1 MLLLAFH
8 YCPDKTC
15 NSTFSINGLC
25 FINLHNKEKV
35 MIVRKSVF
43 VVVSISFITLMLHL
57 MGPLEVS
64 AGENVSPTKAR
75 ERDYYTPNSEDL
87 ASDEMRVIACG
98 TGMPTTRAAQAAACF
113 LVELGNGD
121 KFIFD
126 IGSGSAERISSLQIP
141 YDYLDKIF
149 IGHLHADHFGSLGEM
164 FIGGA
169 LLGRQKPLRIWG
181 PSGRSPELG
190 TAYAVQ
196 KLKEM
201 YTWDLAGRV
210 GLVDFRGYSLEV
222 NEFDYKAENAIIYED
237 NGVTIRSFPA
247 IHALDGPV
255 SFSLEWKGLKFVFG
269 SDTYPNKWFM
279 EYAKDADL
287 VVHEC
292 FVAVPDLVKKM
303 GFTPEQALVVGTQI
317 HTAPEAF
324 GKVMSAIKPK
334 HAVAY
339 HFFKDFDTTAEVNDR
354 IRTTY
359 DGPLSLAEDFMVWNI
374 TKDNIRVR
382 MAVVEERTW
391 APPLVS
397 KPELPQKDDTKKYSE
412 EMGVADDVMGYSDVI
427 KDGRWG
433 EVDEVLRGVYKE
445 ASEMLG
451 QDFPYPGDEKK

>member
-1 MLLLAFH
+1 MKLNFKVIAFGVVLVIAFVAV
-8 YCPDKTC
+8 YYKGANDGQTG
-15 NSTFSINGLC
+15 N
-25 FINLHNKEKV
+25 V
-35 MIVRKSVF
+35 M
-43 VVVSISFITLMLHL
+43 TLV
-57 MGPLEVS
+57 PKAE
-64 AGENVSPTKAR
+64 AKKADREPKVSPVMAR
-75 ERDYYTPNSEDL
+75 SRDAYYPNSESL
-87 ASDEMRVIACG
+87 APDEMRVIACG

-126 IGSGSAERISSLQIP
+126 IGSGSAERLSSLQIP

-149 IGHLHADHFGSLGEM
+149 IGHLHADHFGSLGEI

-169 LLGRQKPLRIWG
+169 LMGRQKPLRVWG

-210 GLVDFRGYSLEV
+210 GLVDFRGYSIEV
-222 NEFDYKAENAIIYED
+222 NEFDYKAENAVIYED

-255 SFSLEWKGLKFVFG
+255 SFGLEWKGLKFIFG

-279 EYAKDADL
+279 KYAKDADL

-324 GKVMSAIKPK
+324 GKIMQEIKPRM
-334 HAVAY
+334 AVAY
-339 HFFKDFDTTAEVNDR
+339 HFFKDFDTTAEVNNR
-354 IRTTY
+354 IRTIY

-374 TKDNIRVR
+374 TKDDIQVR
-382 MAVVEERTW
+382 MAVVEEHTW
-391 APPLVS
+391 APPLLS
-397 KPELPQKDDTKKYSE
+397 KPELPGKDDREKYSK
-412 EMGVADDVMGYSDVI
+412 EMGVPVKSMVYSDFI
-427 KDGRWG
+427 KEGQWG
-433 EVDEVLRGVYKE
+433 EVDEALRGVYKE
-445 ASEMLG
+445 ASEKLG
-451 QDFPYPGDEKK
+451 RKFEYPTK